1 MSLPDPAV
9 VLDLIEAFRRS
20 KTMFTAVRLGIFDRL
35 RKGPA
40 RASQMAIEM
49 SVNAGA
55 LERLLD
61 GCAALGLLSKEG
73 GVYRNQP
80 VAEHYLCAD
89 GPHTLRGYIVYSDDA
104 LYPMWNHLEEAVC
117 EGKPRWKQTFG
128 IEGDIFS
135 GFFRSEA
142 AMRDFLHGM
151 HEFGMLTSPAVAA
164 AFDLSRFHRIVDL
177 GGATGHLAMAAC
189 ERYPEMRGVVFDL
202 PRVVRMAAT
211 PHERVKFLAGDF
223 FEDELPAGDLYA
235 MGRILHDW
243 CEEKIQRLLVRI
255 FTKLP
260 AGGAVLI
267 AEMLLEDDGV
277 GPVPANMQSLNML
290 VVAEGRE
297 RSLAEY
303 RRLLEGAGFARVE
316 GRRTGLTLDAV
327 LAVKA

>member
-1 MSLPDPAV
+1 MNIPDPAI
-9 VLDLIEAFRRS
+9 VLDLIHGFRRS
-20 KTMFTAVRLGIFDRL
+20 KTMFTAVRMGVFDQL
-35 RKGPA
+35 QLGPA
-40 RASQMAIEM
+40 GAADMAARLGASPDGM
-49 SVNAGA
+49 
-55 LERLLD
+55 ERLLD
-61 GCAALGLLSKEG
+61 GCAALGLLSKQDG
-73 GVYRNQP
+73 LYSNQP

-104 LYPMWNHLEEAVC
+104 LYPMWNHLEDAVR
-117 EGKPRWKQTFG
+117 EGKPRWKHTFG

-151 HEFGMLTSPAVAA
+151 HEFGMLTSPAVAT
-164 AFDLSRFHRIVDL
+164 AFDLSRFRRIVDL

-202 PRVVRMAAT
+202 QRVVRMAAT
-211 PHERVKFLAGDF
+211 PHERVEFLAGDF
-223 FEDELPAGDLYA
+223 FEDELPSGDLYA

-243 CEEKIQRLLVRI
+243 CEEKIQRLLARI
-255 FTKLP
+255 FAKLP

-297 RSLAEY
+297 RSLPEY
-303 RRLLEGAGFARVE
+303 RRLLEGAGFAHVE
-316 GRRTGLTLDAV
+316 GKRTGLTLDAV
-327 LAVKA
+327 LAVKG